1 VQFSGIVSH
10 WRKINPISWFTTAF
24 LLQVLLKNLD
34 FTGYC
39 SDILMCNG
47 QFQKHF
53 GWIYLF
59 EILNTKI
66 SKSRLIFVCLVK
78 KYTVTDEKFGLYRP
92 TKYCLY
98 AVAVITECSMVI
110 LVFCEQCARC
120 RRKRNGVVS
129 Q

>member
-66 SKSRLIFVCLVK
+66 SKSRQIFVCLVK
-78 KYTVTDEKFGLYRP
+78 NTLLLTKNSAYIGLQNTACMR
-92 TKYCLY
+92 LLLLQN
-98 AVAVITECSMVI
+98 AAW
-110 LVFCEQCARC
+110 
-120 RRKRNGVVS
+120 
-129 Q
+129 